1 VKKQATIITVLVVL
15 ATAGS
20 VFLGVRAIVGT
31 AAGLRTA
38 PTTVEAAPGPI
49 ESTGNEVAAL
59 TADIAKQG
67 EQTTSGSER
76 TDPMTPYAPPARSE
90 TKGGGSAPPKVT
102 YKVTAVILDQ
112 EPTGI
117 LSSGGKSV
125 VVHIGDQLGSG
136 IVTAIEADGVTV
148 TDEKGIVKHP
158 FSSSSK

>member
-1 VKKQATIITVLVVL
+1 VKRQATIITVLVVL

-38 PTTVEAAPGPI
+38 PSTVEAAPGPI
-49 ESTGNEVAAL
+49 ESTGNEVATLAGE
-59 TADIAKQG
+59 ISNQG
-67 EQTTSGSER
+67 EQKTSGNER
-76 TDPMTPYAPPARSE
+76 TDPMTPYTAPVRSE
-90 TKGGGSAPPKVT
+90 TKGAVAAQPKIT

-125 VVHIGDQLGSG
+125 VVHVGDQLGAG
-136 IVTAIEADGVTV
+136 VVTAIEADGVTV
-148 TDEKGIVKHP
+148 TGEKGVVKHP
-158 FSSSSK
+158 FSSSK

>member
-1 VKKQATIITVLVVL
+1 VKRQATIITVLVVL

-59 TADIAKQG
+59 ADEISNQG
-67 EQTTSGSER
+67 EQKTSGNDR
-76 TDPMTPYAPPARSE
+76 TDPMTPYAAPVRSE
-90 TKGGGSAPPKVT
+90 TKGGVAAQPKIT

-125 VVHIGDQLGSG
+125 VVHVGDQLGAG

-148 TDEKGIVKHP
+148 TGEKGVVKYP
-158 FSSSSK
+158 FSSSK

>member
-1 VKKQATIITVLVVL
+1 VKRQATIITVLVVL

-59 TADIAKQG
+59 AVEISDQGG
-67 EQTTSGSER
+67 EQDASGSDR
-76 TDPMTPYAPPARSE
+76 TDPMTPSAAAAPSG
-90 TKGGGSAPPKVT
+90 TKTGGSAPPRVT
-102 YKVTAVILDQ
+102 YTVTAVILDQ

-125 VVHIGDQLGSG
+125 VVHVGDQLGSG
-136 IVTAIEADGVTV
+136 VVTAIEADGVTV
-148 TDEKGIVKHP
+148 TGEKGVVKYP
-158 FSSSSK
+158 FSSKK